1 MKTQHLR
8 LTGIF
13 IYTLPIPHVKEILAV
28 MRTGQFITGLTC
40 GCGSMRRSLDDESAQ
55 LILIACVSV
64 AVALFLIASYEYST
78 LGTGE
83 NSINRENL
91 NSYYFYDSIR
101 ERYSRIYND
110 SNYFLPSFENDLK
123 KFAILHGYSVDFVC
137 TGNNRTI
144 IFIDKDIKIREE
156 LAGGRC
162 P

>member
-1 MKTQHLR
+1 
-8 LTGIF
+8 
-13 IYTLPIPHVKEILAV
+13 
-28 MRTGQFITGLTC
+28 
-40 GCGSMRRSLDDESAQ
+40 MRRFKNDDSGQ

-64 AVALFLIASYEYST
+64 TAALLLIAAYEYST

-110 SNYFLPSFENDLK
+110 PDYNVPSFENDLK
-123 KFAILHGYSVDFVC
+123 NFTILHGFSVDFVC
-137 TGNNRTI
+137 KDNNRTI
-144 IFIDKDIKIREE
+144 IFIDKDIKIEEE
-156 LAGGRC
+156 LEGGQC

>member
-1 MKTQHLR
+1 
-8 LTGIF
+8 
-13 IYTLPIPHVKEILAV
+13 
-28 MRTGQFITGLTC
+28 MRQFI
-40 GCGSMRRSLDDESAQ
+40 DDDSGQ

-64 AVALFLIASYEYST
+64 VAALVLIATYEYST

-101 ERYSRIYND
+101 ERYSQIYN
-110 SNYFLPSFENDLK
+110 NYSIADINSFENDLK

-137 TGNNRTI
+137 IDNHRTI
-144 IFIDKDIKIREE
+144 VFIDKDIKIREE
-156 LAGGRC
+156 LKGCLC